1 MKAAIVP
8 SVNAKWEIQEIEKPK
23 VGPNQ
28 VLIKLHASGICF
40 TDVHQTM
47 GHLSG
52 SFPRILGH
60 EPVGEIVELG
70 VGVINRQ
77 IGDRVGIPWIQ
88 TSCGR
93 CEWCLRGRINFC
105 ANQIATGMQMPGG
118 HAEYM
123 LAYADATMLIPD
135 NVSFDQAAPI
145 FCAGYT
151 VWSGLRWADP
161 KPHERIAVLGIGGLG
176 HLAVQYAKAAGFD
189 TIAISHSPEKDKLI
203 KEFGAD
209 LIVRNGKDLMKNGGA
224 DIILSTTNSNQAMID
239 SMAGLRP
246 DGRFVAM
253 GFDDKP
259 LQVSLN
265 DLILKR
271 IRIIGSQQNGREFL
285 YEALD
290 MVAKG
295 KVKVYTET
303 YPFKEIQRAYE
314 KVAEGKVRFRAVITY
329 S

>member
-8 SVNAKWEIQEIEKPK
+8 SVQAKWEIREVEKPT

-28 VLIKLHASGICF
+28 VLIKIHASGLCY
-40 TDVHQTM
+40 TDVHQTN
-47 GHLSG
+47 GHLPG
-52 SFPRILGH
+52 QFPRILGH
-60 EPVGEIVELG
+60 EPVGEVVEIG
-70 VGVINRQ
+70 VGVVNRQ
-77 IGDRVGIPWIQ
+77 VGDRVGVPWIQ
-88 TSCGR
+88 TTCGR
-93 CEWCLRGRINFC
+93 CEWCFRDRPMFC
-105 ANQIATGMQMPGG
+105 VNQIATGMQMSGG
-118 HAEYM
+118 HAEFM

-135 NVSFDQAAPI
+135 NVSYEQAAPI

-151 VWSGLRWADP
+151 VWSGLRWANP
-161 KPHERIAVLGIGGLG
+161 KPHESIAVLGIGGLG

-203 KEFGAD
+203 KALGADKVVRNGAD
-209 LIVRNGKDLMKNGGA
+209 LAKSGGA

-239 SMAGLRP
+239 SLAGLRP

-253 GFDDKP
+253 GFDEKP
-259 LQVSLN
+259 LQISLA

-271 IRIIGSQQNGREFL
+271 IKIIGSQQNSREYL

-290 MVAKG
+290 MVSKG

-303 YPFKEIQRAYE
+303 YPFNEIQRAYE
-314 KVAEGKVRFRAVITY
+314 KVVEGKVRFRAVITY
-329 S
+329 